1 MADTPQ
7 VSTSNNRYGPLAFA
21 VAIVHVFVVDFVTWL
36 FVLPMWPFVFVVLPV
51 TLAYVGTG
59 ALIARASGRCG
70 QIGRGMMIG
79 SLSGP
84 LSLLIF
90 IPAFVIAAAIGP
102 I

>member
-1 MADTPQ
+1 M
-7 VSTSNNRYGPLAFA
+7 
-21 VAIVHVFVVDFVTWL
+21 VDFVTWL

-51 TLAYVGTG
+51 TLAYVGIS
-59 ALIARASGRCG
+59 ALLARAPGRCG

-84 LSLLIF
+84 VSLVIF

>member
-1 MADTPQ
+1 MMTDQPL
-7 VSTSNNRYGPLAFA
+7 VNRYGPLTFA

-51 TLAYVGTG
+51 TLAYVGIS
-59 ALIARASGRCG
+59 ALLARAPGRCG

-84 LSLLIF
+84 VSLVIF
-90 IPAFVIAAAIGP
+90 IPAFVIAAATGP

>member
-1 MADTPQ
+1 M
-7 VSTSNNRYGPLAFA
+7 
-21 VAIVHVFVVDFVTWL
+21 DFVTWL
-36 FVLPMWPFVFVVLPV
+36 FVLPLWPLVFIVLPA
-51 TLAYVGTG
+51 TLVYIGVG
-59 ALIARASGRCG
+59 ALIGLASGRLG

-90 IPAFVIAAAIGP
+90 IPAFVIAGAIGP

>member
-1 MADTPQ
+1 MTDKP
-7 VSTSNNRYGPLAFA
+7 VVGIPNDRYGPLTFA
-21 VAIVHVFVVDFVTWL
+21 VAIVHIFVVDLVTWL

-51 TLAYVGTG
+51 TLAYVGIS

-90 IPAFVIAAAIGP
+90 IPAFIIAGAIGP
-102 I
+102 L